1 MIEPEHPTMSIV
13 KQCELVSISRSSYYY
28 EGKGESG
35 FNLELILELEIFN
48 ARLYSK
54 QS

>member
-1 MIEPEHPTMSIV
+1 MIEPEHPGVSIV

-35 FNLELILELEIFN
+35 FNLELMHRIDE
-48 ARLYSK
+48 
-54 QS
+54 

>member
-1 MIEPEHPTMSIV
+1 MIEPEHPSISIV

-35 FNLELILELEIFN
+35 FNLELMRLIDEIFME
-48 ARLYSK
+48 APY
-54 QS
+54 